1 MSNQF
6 DKYRTH
12 IAELSEEDQKLRE
25 KYLMKLARGE
35 IQGPKTGFPSL
46 DKPQLADYDEEAYF
60 AEQPKQTITE
70 ALINNNK
77 KNMWRTAIE
86 YFGNKIS
93 YRKLIKRT
101 NDLTKAL
108 CNYGIGK
115 GDYVSVCLPGIPEGM
130 TSLYS
135 FGHLGAVGIFLPP
148 YLDIEG
154 MISDIKFKNSKTLI
168 IMDKFYDENKE
179 KFDRVIEETG
189 LEHIIVVPTLNSSIM
204 GKFLE
209 FEKYDDPRF
218 ELYNDFIKKGKKTP
232 LPERVKYEEDMPLAV
247 VYSSGTTGL
256 LKGVILSHDSFINSA
271 NSYKA
276 IGFNLK
282 PGQNVYQAIPLWSS
296 TGLIADG
303 ATANYYG
310 CGLHQDPRFEPGTY
324 TKNLGKFRLNWGVAT
339 TDMFL
344 GIKENLK
351 NSKFRMQV
359 ALGIL
364 NYRKLEQVY
373 IGGTFSTPKD
383 AKEIDEALEAVH
395 CPAKKKNSWG
405 RCENGSIVTA
415 EINGHDY
422 PDYSIGIPIPGAIV
436 MSVDE
441 QGHELPFGQRGE
453 LAVHTTCGMLGYYNR
468 PNIDPGMF
476 KEEFSG
482 IEYNFTGDIGYVLPS
497 GVVIYEGR
505 KNDTSVINGET
516 LYNFDVKKAIL
527 EDPDVRDCEVFA
539 KEDNGENTLCAQV
552 KFYSNNVASTEK
564 LQELQ
569 RRVLYTFWNFNY
581 IPETMKVRDSFPMA
595 SSTKR
600 DYKALK
606 AETDGYVRLEKK
618 LLNIYQTK

>member
-6 DKYRTH
+6 DQYRKK

-35 IQGPKTGFPSL
+35 IQGPMTGYPTL

-60 AEQPKQTITE
+60 AEQPKQTIND
-70 ALINNNK
+70 ALIDNNK
-77 KNMWRTAIE
+77 KNMHRIAIE
-86 YFGNKIS
+86 YFGNRITYGS
-93 YRKLIKRT
+93 FIKKYE
-101 NDLTKAL
+101 DLTKAL

-130 TSLYS
+130 ASLCAC
-135 FGHLGAVGIFLPP
+135 GHLGAVGIFLPP

-189 LEHIIVVPTLNSSIM
+189 LEHIIIVPALNSSIM
-204 GKFLE
+204 GNFLE

-218 ELYNDFIKKGKKTP
+218 ELYNDFIKKGKDTP

-276 IGFNLK
+276 FGFNLK
-282 PGQNVYQAIPLWSS
+282 PGQRVYQAIPLWSS

-303 ATANYYG
+303 FTAFFYG
-310 CGLHQDPRFEPGTY
+310 CTLYQDPRFVPAIY
-324 TKNLGKFRLNWGVAT
+324 TSNLGKARINWAVAT
-339 TDMFL
+339 TDMLL
-344 GIKENLK
+344 GINDNLEDPG
-351 NSKFRMQV
+351 FRLKV

-364 NYRKLEQVY
+364 NYRRLEQVY
-373 IGGTFSTPKD
+373 IGGTYSMYKD
-383 AKEIDEALEAVH
+383 KIEVNGSLKAVN
-395 CPAKKKNSWG
+395 CSAEQKVSWG

-415 EINGHDY
+415 ELNGHDY
-422 PDYSIGIPIPGAIV
+422 PKGSVGKPIPGAIV
-436 MSVDE
+436 MAVDE

-539 KEDNGENTLCAQV
+539 KMDNGKNTLCAQV

-569 RRVLYTFWNFNY
+569 KRVLYTFWNLNY
-581 IPETMKVRDSFPMA
+581 IPENLKVRDSFPMA